1 MSETEDEYR
10 TKEDEYRTKE
20 DESVTEDEAE
30 LFDSDTEDEPESYVN
45 SEAADADADSED
57 ESALEAQ
64 LKRKYSF
71 TLYIPLR
78 HHRLW
83 EEINNLPAVAEEKR
97 KGKKYKYALRKALQ
111 DLKVTASDFKIALN
125 YFKALKNMRGEGFIR
140 YLAKFFPKQ
149 WHAFVGSVWR
159 RSGKHVRYLRKN
171 KSPHKRK
178 LEAKPKSPHKRKLKA
193 KPKRKTTRKRRKR
206 ATQGQTRGVQ
216 TQVASNNAMSLLNDV
231 ITSFTTAMNDRW
243 DTDVERIVKLSLI
256 KMLCDVCS
264 KPSVIDLERSSSS
277 NATGPSRS
285 VQFIFRAV
293 RLGNAS
299 TGRAPRVL
307 WRRQSDLF
315 ECATFVNEALCRCV
329 LSSLRPSLVLTPS

>member
-97 KGKKYKYALRKALQ
+97 KDKKYKYALRKALQ
-111 DLKVTASDFKIALN
+111 DLKITASDWRLALN
-125 YFKALKNMRGEGFIR
+125 YFKTTEAMRGIGFIR
-140 YLAKFFPKQ
+140 FVVSFYPKEC
-149 WHAFVGSVWR
+149 HSFVAAVMNS
-159 RSGKHVRYLRKN
+159 SKKHVVR
-171 KSPHKRK
+171 
-178 LEAKPKSPHKRKLKA
+178 
-193 KPKRKTTRKRRKR
+193 KRKTSTENKYSNKLKRKRK
-206 ATQGQTRGVQ
+206 AKSKPLPQKTQVQTRAVQ
-216 TQVASNNAMSLLNDV
+216 TLTENDNAMTIFNDV
-231 ITSFTTAMNDRW
+231 ISSLMTAYRDRW
-243 DTDVERIVKLSLI
+243 DTDVERVVKLSLS
-256 KMLCDVCS
+256 KMCNDLCR
-264 KPSVIDLERSSSS
+264 KASVVKLERSFRSSDRRHS
-277 NATGPSRS
+277 PGPSQAA
-285 VQFIFRAV
+285 QFVFRAI
-293 RLGNAS
+293 RLHNTSRGK
-299 TGRAPRVL
+299 APQVL
-307 WRRQSDLF
+307 WRRTSEVF
-315 ECATFVNEALCRCV
+315 ECASFLHEALSRCV
-329 LSSLRPSLVLTPS
+329 SSYVVLASS